1 MYDDHERMLVE
12 RLVIGAFIVLSLIAG
27 PAIALATYH
36 R

>member
-1 MYDDHERMLVE
+1 MFVE

>member
-1 MYDDHERMLVE
+1 MHDAHERMFVE
-12 RLVIGAFIVLSLIAG
+12 RLMIGVFILLSLIAG

>member
-1 MYDDHERMLVE
+1 MLFE
-12 RLVIGAFIVLSLIAG
+12 RLVIETFIVLALLAG